1 MNKLFYPYRSIE
13 KPIQKDSDSSNLI
26 CRWIGCQAHKHSIP
40 NLIYV
45 AANDGLYPII
55 SAQECIVCNRQF
67 AQLHYDTDNLKLI
80 CSHNSKTGWMFLY
93 TPFSFKGY
101 GNSNILDRE
110 YDVETKT
117 ISSLR
122 DIDNFNFIRYKH
134 KIVCSNV
141 GCRLKKIL
149 DTEGGTYNHVCK
161 RCGNIIPEVDLG

>member
-26 CRWIGCQAHKHSIP
+26 CRWIGCQGHKHNIP
-40 NLIYV
+40 NLIYI

-80 CSHNSKTGWMFLY
+80 RSHNSKTGWMFLY

-117 ISSLR
+117 VSSLA

-149 DTEGGTYNHVCK
+149 DTEGGTYNHICK
-161 RCGNIIPEVDLG
+161 RCGNIIPEADLG